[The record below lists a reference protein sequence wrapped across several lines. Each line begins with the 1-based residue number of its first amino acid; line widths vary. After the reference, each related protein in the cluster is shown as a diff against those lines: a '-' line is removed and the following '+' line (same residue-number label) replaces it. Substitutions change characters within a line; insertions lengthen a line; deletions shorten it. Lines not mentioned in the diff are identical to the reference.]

1 MLPMW
6 QSIQDAS
13 TTPTSG
19 SQLSVAQGL
28 FICYHNLHLWGLCWF
43 LTLWLHWTF
52 PAGTAPSMNCS
63 NSHFCDCFFF
73 SYILEVLETCFIL
86 MSLLLPLPLQK
97 SSFSVIPQAMTQVR
111 VNLIPL
117 ALGTREDSSRSV
129 FWLVPVIFCSFQE
142 GLSVV
147 WIIWGWLF
155 FPSAPLPAQQVV
167 SERWQEHAW
176 ELPGRLC
183 SIHRVEEKCVEQ
195 KPIGS
200 EISFFFFE
208 QYQTTPCFSC
218 MKSINFAT

>member
-1 MLPMW
+1 
-6 QSIQDAS
+6 
-13 TTPTSG
+13 
-19 SQLSVAQGL
+19 
-28 FICYHNLHLWGLCWF
+28 
-43 LTLWLHWTF
+43 
-52 PAGTAPSMNCS
+52 MNCN

-117 ALGTREDSSRSV
+117 ALGTQEDSSRSV

-147 WIIWGWLF
+147 WVIWGWLF
-155 FPSAPLPAQQVV
+155 LPSAPLPAQQVV
-167 SERWQEHAW
+167 SEQWQGHAW

-183 SIHRVEEKCVEQ
+183 SIHRVEEKRVEQ

-200 EISFFFFE
+200 EISFFFWAIPNNPLFLLHE
-208 QYQTTPCFSC
+208 KFISL
-218 MKSINFAT
+218 AT